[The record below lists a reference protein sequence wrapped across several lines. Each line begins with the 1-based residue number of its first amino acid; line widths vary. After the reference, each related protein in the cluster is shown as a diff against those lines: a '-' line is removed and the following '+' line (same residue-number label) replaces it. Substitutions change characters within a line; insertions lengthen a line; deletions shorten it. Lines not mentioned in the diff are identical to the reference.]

1 MKFENVIKQKKF
13 ESAQQKAIL
22 NLIYTHNWVS
32 ALHEAFFKEYDLT
45 MQQYNVLRILRGK
58 HPESICAGEV
68 KEVMLDRNPDL
79 TRLCDRLLKKGLIER
94 ATNDENRRQVLL
106 KITKGGLDLLKEMD
120 PFVQSSLKFNGL
132 TDKECLLL
140 SDLLD
145 KLRG

>member
-1 MKFENVIKQKKF
+1 VKFEDVIKQKKF

-32 ALHEAFFKEYDLT
+32 SLHEAFFKEYDLT

-120 PFVQSSLKFNGL
+120 PFVQSSLKLNGL
-132 TDKECLLL
+132 TEKECLLL

>member
-1 MKFENVIKQKKF
+1 MKFEDVIKQKKF

-32 ALHEAFFKEYDLT
+32 ALHESFFKEYDLT

-79 TRLCDRLLKKGLIER
+79 TRLCDRLLKKDLIER

-120 PFVQSSLKFNGL
+120 PFVKSSLKFDGL